1 MLNLKLFQKNDE
13 MLKKFEFQQNMK
25 KKYLLFT
32 LLYYNKKLCQFQN
45 KRNYKLKGNILYI
58 LKNYRIFKL
67 TRKITDKDQ
76 MSKIN
81 KFIKIRC
88 YRKIKNLFVIIRET
102 QGKKNHIAEYFK
114 TFIRKMKVFKLM
126 KKNYLNEVK
135 KSSMLVHKFKI
146 YYFKKKIFSLLIN
159 FYMIKLREKSII
171 CKLKK
176 LFKTKRI
183 RLIRCVV
190 DNWKRFF
197 IVQKFRKIKKFQK
210 KVKIFYLLKFNCK
223 PIIKQNERDFFEGK
237 I

>member
-126 KKNYLNEVK
+126 KKNYLKENRK
-135 KSSMLVHKFKI
+135 RSKPSLYLLVEQTLPKLARLRFLLFFPSTIIFPTYFWKI
-146 YYFKKKIFSLLIN
+146 CLKQDLNSGPSGASLLEFGN
-159 FYMIKLREKSII
+159 SALSHSATMAGLE
-171 CKLKK
+171 CH
-176 LFKTKRI
+176 
-183 RLIRCVV
+183 
-190 DNWKRFF
+190 
-197 IVQKFRKIKKFQK
+197 
-210 KVKIFYLLKFNCK
+210 
-223 PIIKQNERDFFEGK
+223 
-237 I
+237 